1 MVDLAVNIAA
11 GLFLLWFGWQVLIR
25 LVFAGVWFKEEWD
38 DGNEFVR
45 GVVIFGGL
53 GVLALIGWISNLVK

>member
-1 MVDLAVNIAA
+1 MVDLAVNVAA

-25 LVFAGVWFKEEWD
+25 LVFVGVWFKEEWD